1 MPIPRSEN
9 NARPETGAGR
19 AASWQACCITSGMND
34 IAYDISHLLDVE
46 RQQADVPAPR
56 VVRAVPTVPARVAR
70 SGVAEA
76 QEALARELIQCA
88 PIHDA
93 MVQQYLR
100 MSGETFREGRAG

>member
-1 MPIPRSEN
+1 M
-9 NARPETGAGR
+9 
-19 AASWQACCITSGMND
+19 
-34 IAYDISHLLDVE
+34 
-46 RQQADVPAPR
+46 
-56 VVRAVPTVPARVAR
+56 RAVPTVPARVAR